1 MTTGSKFY
9 CQGTCYKGRF
19 LPEQHASKDHAL
31 LGHSYRNISGKT
43 DQECFSACIND
54 CRCVSFQTQDSRCE
68 LLEEDRETAGQDFQ
82 ELPGYNYYDI
92 IQEFGQQDAVNC
104 LNGCCRSNP
113 CLHGGTCTELCSD
126 VKLKFTCACP
136 SNYEGRLCEISL
148 PPPPE
153 GSCLDIKTTS
163 PQAASGEYSIEDG
176 SGNLFTT
183 YCDFSS
189 EAEFVWTLIET
200 FSFDNA
206 HSELVKNLDFQDDL
220 PRNEASLNWLDF
232 RLTKTAMYHIR
243 NQGSTHFRA
252 TCDFDKPNFDIDAEY
267 LRGKIST
274 VDFFASG
281 GDYINSQCYEYE
293 RVRVY
298 GGGCDNCTAETWHG
312 NGYHAHLEDDQCDL
326 QAALSYYGSHREY
339 FGYYQAV
346 NHNHRCSA
354 SLQSTTQWWLGV
366 KLY

>member
-1 MTTGSKFY
+1 M
-9 CQGTCYKGRF
+9 CKG
-19 LPEQHASKDHAL
+19 EHAYIDVL
-31 LGHSYRNISGKT
+31 
-43 DQECFSACIND
+43 F
-54 CRCVSFQTQDSRCE
+54 TQD
-68 LLEEDRETAGQDFQ
+68 A
-82 ELPGYNYYDI
+82 
-92 IQEFGQQDAVNC
+92 ANC
-104 LNGCCRSNP
+104 LNGCCRSSP
-113 CLHGGTCTELCSD
+113 CLNGGTCTELCSD
-126 VKLKFTCACP
+126 VKFKFTCACP
-136 SNYEGRLCEISL
+136 LEYEGRLCEISL
-148 PPPPE
+148 PTLPPTPPPPQ

-163 PQAASGEYSIEDG
+163 PQAENGEYSIDDG

-200 FSFDNA
+200 FSFDKA
-206 HSELVKNLDFQDDL
+206 RSDLAKNLDFQEHS
-220 PRNEASLNWLDF
+220 PRNKASLNWLDF
-232 RLTKTAMYHIR
+232 RLARAAMYHI

-252 TCDFDKPNFDIDAEY
+252 TCDFEKDSFDIDAEY

-274 VDFFASG
+274 LDFFSSAG
-281 GDYINSQCYEYE
+281 EEINSQCYEYE

-326 QAALSYYGSHREY
+326 QAALNYDGSHREY

-346 NHNHRCSA
+346 NQNHQCSA
-354 SLQSTTQWWLGV
+354 SSGSTTQWWLGV